1 MTKRQRRSVAVSLF
15 LAAAMAMAL
24 PFFSSGESRTGSE
37 DSDFSEL
44 FSEPEIEE
52 FGLEEIEEYLGQ
64 NQPEGIRLS
73 FTELAKDIL
82 AGDFKQAGIK
92 VGTAVR
98 DGLVSEVGQG
108 SRLLIQVMLLGLV
121 GAVFS
126 GFSGVFSGSQISET
140 GFFVTYL
147 LLFTCLAAGFYQS
160 LKIASDVLN
169 HLLNFMKVL
178 LPAFFLAVAFSG
190 GSISSGALYETT
202 LGMIGIFQGICLM
215 AGLPLIKMYAL
226 LVLAGKIS
234 REDSISRLTELIG
247 QIVRWGLKTMV
258 GLMMGFQ
265 LIQAMVLPSLDA
277 AGQNGLI
284 RLIEAVPGVGQ
295 GARSVT
301 QVILGSGVLIK
312 NSIGAAGAVVIGA
325 IAVLPLLKLAV
336 LALLYHGAA
345 ALLEPVC
352 DKRVVSCIQGISEA
366 HKLLIYL
373 IWTALLLFAVSL
385 AIVCA
390 STNVTYFA
398 G

>member
-24 PFFSSGESRTGSE
+24 PFFSFGENRTGSE

-44 FSEPEIEE
+44 LSEPEIEE

-277 AGQNGLI
+277 AGQTGLI
-284 RLIEAVPGVGQ
+284 RMIEAVPGVGQ

-366 HKLLIYL
+366 HKLLIHL

>member
-24 PFFSSGESRTGSE
+24 PFFSFGESRTGSE

-215 AGLPLIKMYAL
+215 AGIPLIKMYAL

-277 AGQNGLI
+277 AGQTGLI

-366 HKLLIYL
+366 HKLLIHL

>member
-24 PFFSSGESRTGSE
+24 PFFSFGESRTGSE

-44 FSEPEIEE
+44 LSEPEIEE

-178 LPAFFLAVAFSG
+178 LPAFFLAVAF
-190 GSISSGALYETT
+190 IS
-202 LGMIGIFQGICLM
+202 
-215 AGLPLIKMYAL
+215 L
-226 LVLAGKIS
+226 LAYKEFLDLRKSHSKI
-234 REDSISRLTELIG
+234 
-247 QIVRWGLKTMV
+247 
-258 GLMMGFQ
+258 
-265 LIQAMVLPSLDA
+265 
-277 AGQNGLI
+277 
-284 RLIEAVPGVGQ
+284 
-295 GARSVT
+295 
-301 QVILGSGVLIK
+301 
-312 NSIGAAGAVVIGA
+312 
-325 IAVLPLLKLAV
+325 
-336 LALLYHGAA
+336 
-345 ALLEPVC
+345 
-352 DKRVVSCIQGISEA
+352 
-366 HKLLIYL
+366 
-373 IWTALLLFAVSL
+373 
-385 AIVCA
+385 
-390 STNVTYFA
+390 
-398 G
+398 

>member
-24 PFFSSGESRTGSE
+24 PFFSFGESRTGSE

-126 GFSGVFSGSQISET
+126 GFSGAFSGSQISET

-366 HKLLIYL
+366 HKLLIHL

>member
-1 MTKRQRRSVAVSLF
+1 MTAGRMLSAAVSLL
-15 LAAAMAMAL
+15 LAAALAAAV
-24 PFFSSGESRTGSE
+24 PFLAFGKDGENAENT
-37 DSDFSEL
+37 DPSEL
-44 FSEPEIEE
+44 LSEPEMEE
-52 FGLEEIEEYLGQ
+52 FGLEEIEKYLGQ
-64 NQPEGIRLS
+64 NQPEGIQLS
-73 FTELAKDIL
+73 FTELAKAIL
-82 AGDFKQAGIK
+82 AGNFREAGAK

-98 DGLVSEVGQG
+98 DALVSEVGQG
-108 SRLLIQVMLLGLV
+108 SQLLVQVMLLGLV

-126 GFSGVFSGSQISET
+126 GFSGIFSGSQISET

-160 LKIASDVLN
+160 LRIASDVLS
-169 HLLNFMKVL
+169 HLLDFMKVL
-178 LPAFFLAVAFSG
+178 LPAFFMAVAFAG
-190 GSISSGALYETT
+190 GSMSSGVLYETT
-202 LGMIGIFQGICLM
+202 LGIIGMFQWICLM

-234 REDSISRLTELIG
+234 KEDSISRLTDLIG
-247 QIVRWGLKTMV
+247 QIVKWGLKTMV
-258 GLMMGFQ
+258 GLMLGFQ
-265 LIQAMVLPSLDA
+265 LIQAMVLPCVDA
-277 AGQNGLI
+277 AGQTGLL
-284 RLIEAVPGVGQ
+284 RLMEAVPGVGQ

-312 NSIGAAGAVVIGA
+312 NSIGAAGAAAVGA

-352 DKRVVSCIQGISEA
+352 DKRVSACIQGISEA
-366 HKLLIYL
+366 HKLLIQL

-390 STNVTYFA
+390 STNVTYYA